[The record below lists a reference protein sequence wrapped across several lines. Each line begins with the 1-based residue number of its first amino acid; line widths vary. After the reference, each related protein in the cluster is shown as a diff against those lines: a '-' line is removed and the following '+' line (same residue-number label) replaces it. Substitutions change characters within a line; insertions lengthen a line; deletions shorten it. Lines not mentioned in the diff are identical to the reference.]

1 MNAIIKQLI
10 DISNWEERE
19 DYYQAN
25 IKKFTEEDRVY
36 IVENLDY
43 NYNDDNKIIIH
54 SMLEKINNVEVLE
67 KFALSGNYN
76 KGAIASVLMNKSCT
90 EKIIRGVY
98 KQPKDSVI
106 WKYSLE
112 ENLKKWG
119 NDYYENISSQ
129 INGIIEKGGKYCP
142 VAKTIKL

>member
-1 MNAIIKQLI
+1 MNALIKQLI
-10 DISNWEERE
+10 DISSWEDRE
-19 DYYQAN
+19 DFYQNN
-25 IKKFTEEDRVY
+25 IKKFTEEDRLY
-36 IVENLDY
+36 IVQNLE
-43 NYNDDNKIIIH
+43 YNDDNKILIH
-54 SMLEKINNVEVLE
+54 SMLEKITNVEVLE

-98 KQPKDSVI
+98 KQPKDSII

-119 NDYYENISSQ
+119 YDYYENISSQ
-129 INGIIEKGGKYCP
+129 IYGIIEKVGKYCP

>member
-1 MNAIIKQLI
+1 MNPLINKLIK
-10 DISNWEERE
+10 ISGWEKR
-19 DYYQAN
+19 DNFYQAN
-25 IKKFTEEDRVY
+25 IKKFTEEDKLY
-36 IVENLDY
+36 IVENLPY
-43 NYNDDNKIIIH
+43 KDDNQHIIGTI
-54 SMLEKINNVEVLE
+54 LTKINNIEVLE

-76 KGAIASVLMNKSCT
+76 QGTIKCVLKNKCCT

-106 WKYSLE
+106 WRYSLE

-119 NDYYENISSQ
+119 NDYYENISSN
-129 INGIIEKGGKYCP
+129 INSTIEKGGKYCP

>member
-1 MNAIIKQLI
+1 MNVLIKQLI
-10 DISNWEERE
+10 DISSWEDRE
-19 DYYQAN
+19 EFYQAN

-36 IVENLDY
+36 IVQNLE
-43 NYNDDNKIIIH
+43 YNDDNQILIH
-54 SMLEKINNVEVLE
+54 SMLEKITNVEVLE

-76 KGAIASVLMNKSCT
+76 KGAIASVLMNKRCT

-98 KQPKDSVI
+98 KQPKESII

-142 VAKTIKL
+142 VAKTINL